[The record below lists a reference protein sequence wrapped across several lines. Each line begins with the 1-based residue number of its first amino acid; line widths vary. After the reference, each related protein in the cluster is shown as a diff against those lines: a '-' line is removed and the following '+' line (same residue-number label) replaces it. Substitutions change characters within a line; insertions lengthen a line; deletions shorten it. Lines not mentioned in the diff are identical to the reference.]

1 MTHRLSDYRTYL
13 EQLRERAQELPFF
26 RLIGLRIVDVQPGRS
41 VLSIEHRDDLT
52 QPVGILHG
60 GVTATLIDTGIAY
73 AILSREEN
81 HELVR
86 AGGSLVAVD
95 LRVKFF
101 RPVSRGTLT
110 CTSTVTRMGRRIMHG
125 ESVVTNEEGKEVA
138 RGDSTYTTVTRDEY
152 TRGGSEALAPA
163 SALATARG

>member
-1 MTHRLSDYRTYL
+1 MKLRASDDEAYL
-13 EQLRERAQELPFF
+13 ELLQERAEELAFF
-26 RLIGLRIVDVQPGRS
+26 RLIGLQINEIQPGRS

-73 AILSREEN
+73 AFLSRDESR
-81 HELVR
+81 ELVR

-101 RPVSRGTLT
+101 RPVSRGAIT
-110 CTSTVTRMGRRIMHG
+110 CTSTVTRMGRRILHG

-152 TRGGSEALAPA
+152 TKGGSESLA
-163 SALATARG
+163 SASVLAGRKG

>member
-1 MTHRLSDYRTYL
+1 MTHPPSDYRTYL
-13 EQLRERAQELPFF
+13 EQLRERARELPFF

-41 VLSIEHRDDLT
+41 VLSIEHRGDLT

-60 GVTATLIDTGIAY
+60 GVTATLMDTGIAY
-73 AILSREEN
+73 ALLSREEN

-101 RPVSRGTLT
+101 RPVSRGAIT

-125 ESVVTNEEGKEVA
+125 ESVVTNEDGKEVA

-163 SALATARG
+163 SALAAAKG

>member
-1 MTHRLSDYRTYL
+1 MKLRTSDDQAYL
-13 EQLRERAQELPFF
+13 ERLQERAEELAFF
-26 RLIGLRIVDVQPGRS
+26 RLIGLQINEIQPGRS

-73 AILSREEN
+73 ALLSRDES

-101 RPVSRGTLT
+101 RPVSRGTIT
-110 CTSTVTRMGRRIMHG
+110 CTSTVTRMGRRILHG

-152 TRGGSEALAPA
+152 TKGGSESLASA
-163 SALATARG
+163 SALAALKG